1 MGGSLEPGKRVAIK
15 TKGTKGKLQ
24 CSQCPPASAH
34 LQPGRAAEFQREW
47 DAASACWCRR
57 RFWMLIKVQVEKVP
71 VNK

>member
-34 LQPGRAAEFQREW
+34 LHICSLAVLQNSRGNGMQQVPAGAEGDFGCRSRYRWKRFQ
-47 DAASACWCRR
+47 
-57 RFWMLIKVQVEKVP
+57 
-71 VNK
+71 